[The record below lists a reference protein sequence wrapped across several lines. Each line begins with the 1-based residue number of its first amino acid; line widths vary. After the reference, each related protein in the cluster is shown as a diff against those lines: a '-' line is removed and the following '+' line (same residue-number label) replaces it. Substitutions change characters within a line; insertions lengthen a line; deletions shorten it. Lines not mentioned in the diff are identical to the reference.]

1 MRTYTVGMKS
11 LPYPSRRVLLVFGMW
26 LFATV
31 TSGMAPPAIAT
42 ERPVLRVLVV
52 GNSLTY
58 TNNLPGL
65 LRALANAQVDGPAI
79 STATYVLPGAD
90 LAWHW
95 RNGAVAKAMDREHWD
110 ALVLQERGGILA
122 CLANSQHRGE
132 PECLASSRAHRQ
144 FAELARKRGIRVLLL
159 GTWGPD
165 ATWQGNLD
173 RGLHIMARSAQ
184 ATPVFASTTLRAY
197 ATSHPKQPLFT
208 DAALH
213 PTLSASLIMAASLY
227 HELAGRPAQA
237 RDLVLDFP
245 LKPDTRQLQ
254 GTSSMEPDPGFAGER
269 KTLPAGT
276 IAPLLQAASG
286 DSVTDDN

>member
-11 LPYPSRRVLLVFGMW
+11 LPHLPRKALLAFGLW
-26 LFATV
+26 LSAV
-31 TSGMAPPAIAT
+31 ATSGAALPVVAA

-65 LRALANAQVDGPAI
+65 LRALAGTQENGPTI
-79 STATYVLPGAD
+79 STTTYVLPGAD

-95 RNGAVAKAMDREHWD
+95 RNGTVAKAIDQGSWD

-122 CLANSQHRGE
+122 CLADSQHRGE

-144 FAELARKRGIRVLLL
+144 FAELAGKKGIRVLLL

-173 RGLHIMARSAQ
+173 RGLRIVARSTQ
-184 ATPVFASTTLRAY
+184 ATPVFAGTALRAY
-197 ATSHPKQPLFT
+197 AASHPTQALFT
-208 DAALH
+208 DTSLH
-213 PTLSASLIMAASLY
+213 PTLSASLIVAAGLY
-227 HELAGRPAQA
+227 RELAGQPAQA
-237 RDLVLDFP
+237 RDLIPDFP
-245 LKPDTRQLQ
+245 LKPDVRQLQ
-254 GTSSMEPDPGFAGER
+254 GTSPMEPDPAYTDER
-269 KTLPAGT
+269 KTLPAG
-276 IAPLLQAASG
+276 IMAPLLQAASG
-286 DSVTDDN
+286 DSIADS

>member
-1 MRTYTVGMKS
+1 MKP
-11 LPYPSRRVLLVFGMW
+11 LAHPFGQALLAFGLW
-26 LFATV
+26 LFAI
-31 TSGMAPPAIAT
+31 MAVPANAA

-65 LRALANAQVDGPAI
+65 LRALADTQDDGPTI
-79 STATYVLPGAD
+79 STTTYVLPGAD

-95 RNGAVAKAMDREHWD
+95 RNGTVAKAIDQGHWD

-122 CLANSQHRGE
+122 CLADSQHRGE

-144 FAELARKRGIRVLLL
+144 FAELAGKKGIRVVLL

-173 RGLHIMARSAQ
+173 RGLRSVARSTRA
-184 ATPVFASTTLRAY
+184 APVFAGTLLRAY
-197 ATSHPKQPLFT
+197 ASSHPKQSLFT
-208 DAALH
+208 DASLH
-213 PTLSASLIMAASLY
+213 PTLSASLIVAASLY
-227 HELAGRPAQA
+227 RELAARPAQA

-245 LKPDTRQLQ
+245 LRPDARQLQ
-254 GTSSMEPDPGFAGER
+254 GTTPMEPDPAFAGER
-269 KTLPAGT
+269 KTLPAAT
-276 IAPLLQAASG
+276 MAPLLQAASG
-286 DSVTDDN
+286 DSAAGDN